1 MKNNNNNKIVRLAK
15 LKQSSQEEIK
25 NSIETHFKLKD
36 FQTYFPVMSYWE
48 EFENNS
54 YSKQL
59 FILNSKYQLTSL
71 ERQSDKSKTVF
82 LGYLKKQT
90 NLNSNKSKKNKKD
103 NKSKKDLNKIE
114 IELKDVR
121 NDFNLDIN
129 LDELKEKEKENKKL
143 KHEIHFKINPILE
156 PINSIMNKYKL
167 ENSTSLMPNVFD
179 YITNK
184 KINSPNNFSYVET
197 LFAYLASN
205 LVEKGKCPSFPYYYG
220 SYLGISETFKQDIT
234 DDYHTIRKHS
244 WFNENRDR
252 LFELEKISIEEQLCE
267 SIPDLPKV
275 NSLEQKNK
283 DTSLGV
289 EEVDFDNFEI
299 PENSP
304 KKRHCSASSS
314 CSSNKSNNNTD
325 NITSFIETL
334 DDDNITDNNTSFIE
348 TLDDDTNITKED
360 GEEDKEEDKEDG
372 EEDDDKEEDE
382 EANDD
387 KEEDEED
394 EDDDKE
400 WETESECESKKDDE
414 DDEENES
421 DENSDESSSK
431 GSSMNSKSDDD
442 NNSDDDDIF
451 DEEMDDFTYNVKI
464 KDFPVQLIAMEKLN
478 QTLDELLKNKKLSE
492 QEWLGVLFQIC
503 FGLSMVQK
511 HFKFTHN
518 DLHSSNIMFKA
529 TKTSYLYFAV
539 NGIYYRIPTFG
550 KITKIIDFA
559 RAVFTVDGHQFFS
572 DVFKSDGDAEGQ
584 YTYPYHKGTHIK
596 YAPNPSFDLSYLAIT
611 IREHFTHDSPIFTL
625 LEKWTTDKYGNNLAH
640 HTVDFDLYIKIAHN
654 VNSAIPKNQFK
665 NPLFNQFKI
674 KKTDIPKNNY
684 IYYL

>member
-1 MKNNNNNKIVRLAK
+1 MKNNNKIVKLTK

-25 NSIETHFKLKD
+25 KSIEAHFKLKD

-48 EFENNS
+48 DFENNS

-82 LGYLKKQT
+82 LGYLKKQ
-90 NLNSNKSKKNKKD
+90 NNNSKNSNKSNKTF
-103 NKSKKDLNKIE
+103 KKDLNKIE

-121 NDFNLDIN
+121 NNLDLDLD
-129 LDELKEKEKENKKL
+129 LDELKVKENKKI

-167 ENSTSLMPNVFD
+167 ENTTSLMPNIFD

-234 DDYHTIRKHS
+234 DDYHSLKKHS

-252 LFELEKISIEEQLCE
+252 LFELEKISVEEQLCE

-283 DTSLGV
+283 DSSLGV
-289 EEVDFDNFEI
+289 EEVDFDSFEI
-299 PENSP
+299 PENT
-304 KKRHCSASSS
+304 KQKRRCSATSS
-314 CSSNKSNNNTD
+314 CSSSSSKKSNNDSDSN
-325 NITSFIETL
+325 NIHDDINNMESFIKTL
-334 DDDNITDNNTSFIE
+334 DDD
-348 TLDDDTNITKED
+348 
-360 GEEDKEEDKEDG
+360 EEENENDKEDKN
-372 EEDDDKEEDE
+372 EEEEEEDE
-382 EANDD
+382 N
-387 KEEDEED
+387 EEGDEN
-394 EDDDKE
+394 E
-400 WETESECESKKDDE
+400 WETESESNKEDG
-414 DDEENES
+414 DDEEDDDDNDDDNDDEEDDDGDDDG
-421 DENSDESSSK
+421 DENSNEDGED
-431 GSSMNSKSDDD
+431 GE
-442 NNSDDDDIF
+442 DDDDIF
-451 DEEMDDFTYNVKI
+451 DEEMDDFSYNVKM
-464 KDFPVQLIAMEKLN
+464 KNFPVQLIAMEKLN
-478 QTLDELLKNKKLSE
+478 QTLDELLKIKKITE
-492 QEWLGVLFQIC
+492 QEWLGVLFQVC
-503 FGLSMVQK
+503 FGLSMAQK

-518 DLHSSNIMFKA
+518 DLHSSNIMFKP
-529 TKTSYLYFAV
+529 TKVSYLYFGV
-539 NGIYYRIPTFG
+539 GNNTYYRIPTFG

-611 IREHFTHDSPIFTL
+611 IREHFNHDSPIFTL